1 MYPAIDIHAHFGDPA
16 CFPQQGLAKE
26 FLRLPLPEFRS
37 ACARSHI
44 AAACASPMEAI
55 FPKNAAELLE
65 ANRRM
70 AELSAREALLYQW
83 VVLNPLFPESY
94 AQAEQMLESPKC
106 VGIKLHPDG
115 HGYALEQYGRQ
126 LFAFCAGRKAL
137 VEIHTGDSCSD
148 PELLVPYANQN
159 PELRIIAA
167 HVGYGGDG
175 AAQIRAIQ
183 RSTQGNLYADISSAR
198 SLQNRLLEWAVEEVG
213 AERLL
218 FGTDTPIHH
227 MGMMRAR
234 VDFSDLEEAQKKMIL
249 FENASRLTGIPVQE
263 Q

>member
-70 AELSAREALLYQW
+70 AELSAREPLLYQW

-126 LFAFCAGRKAL
+126 LFDFCAGRKAL
-137 VEIHTGDSCSD
+137 VEIHTGDLCSD

-159 PELRIIAA
+159 PGLRIIAA

-183 RSTQGNLYADISSAR
+183 RRRREICTRTFPAPGACKTVCWNGRCWHWSRKSSPWDAMRSMGTRHLSIDSIMTQCLRRRPCGRATGTMAISM
-198 SLQNRLLEWAVEEVG
+198 W
-213 AERLL
+213 
-218 FGTDTPIHH
+218 
-227 MGMMRAR
+227 
-234 VDFSDLEEAQKKMIL
+234 
-249 FENASRLTGIPVQE
+249 
-263 Q
+263 

>member
-1 MYPAIDIHAHFGDPA
+1 
-16 CFPQQGLAKE
+16 
-26 FLRLPLPEFRS
+26 
-37 ACARSHI
+37 
-44 AAACASPMEAI
+44 
-55 FPKNAAELLE
+55 
-65 ANRRM
+65 M
-70 AELSAREALLYQW
+70 AELSAREPLLYQW

-234 VDFSDLEEAQKKMIL
+234 VDFSDLKEAQKKMIL